1 MKKLS
6 TIFAVLAILLSD
18 VMCAVVAYN
27 YCALEWGGKY
37 EAWSAPASTALL
49 LAIPYAI
56 GIIICVVL
64 AIVFKRKYMQI
75 KKMRTRDPELSANWG
90 TICTPVQMTAE
101 DGKRRKIQAANIK
114 GLFHIIQLFS

>member
-64 AIVFKRKYMQI
+64 AIVFKRKYINKFYIAVMHYGVWLLI
-75 KKMRTRDPELSANWG
+75 FCERSRCK
-90 TICTPVQMTAE
+90 
-101 DGKRRKIQAANIK
+101 
-114 GLFHIIQLFS
+114 

>member
-1 MKKLS
+1 MQGAMMVAGRTDTIYVLIVLNPFNFHSTGGNRMKKLS

-64 AIVFKRKYMQI
+64 AIIFKRKYM
-75 KKMRTRDPELSANWG
+75 
-90 TICTPVQMTAE
+90 
-101 DGKRRKIQAANIK
+101 
-114 GLFHIIQLFS
+114 

>member
-37 EAWSAPASTALL
+37 EAWS
-49 LAIPYAI
+49 

-64 AIVFKRKYMQI
+64 AIVFKRKYI
-75 KKMRTRDPELSANWG
+75 NK
-90 TICTPVQMTAE
+90 
-101 DGKRRKIQAANIK
+101 
-114 GLFHIIQLFS
+114 

>member
-64 AIVFKRKYMQI
+64 AIIFKRKHRLTRAHREKQL
-75 KKMRTRDPELSANWG
+75 KMSCQALHNAPPNRT
-90 TICTPVQMTAE
+90 
-101 DGKRRKIQAANIK
+101 
-114 GLFHIIQLFS
+114 

>member
-1 MKKLS
+1 
-6 TIFAVLAILLSD
+6 
-18 VMCAVVAYN
+18 MCAVVAYN

-64 AIVFKRKYMQI
+64 AIVFKRKYM
-75 KKMRTRDPELSANWG
+75 
-90 TICTPVQMTAE
+90 
-101 DGKRRKIQAANIK
+101 
-114 GLFHIIQLFS
+114 

>member
-1 MKKLS
+1 MKKLT

-49 LAIPYAI
+49 LTIPYAI
-56 GIIICVVL
+56 GIITCVVL
-64 AIVFKRKYMQI
+64 AIVFKRKYI
-75 KKMRTRDPELSANWG
+75 NK
-90 TICTPVQMTAE
+90 
-101 DGKRRKIQAANIK
+101 
-114 GLFHIIQLFS
+114 

>member
-56 GIIICVVL
+56 GIIICYR
-64 AIVFKRKYMQI
+64 F
-75 KKMRTRDPELSANWG
+75 
-90 TICTPVQMTAE
+90 
-101 DGKRRKIQAANIK
+101 RR
-114 GLFHIIQLFS
+114 HIIRKDRRRCKV

>member
-37 EAWSAPASTALL
+37 EA
-49 LAIPYAI
+49 
-56 GIIICVVL
+56 
-64 AIVFKRKYMQI
+64 
-75 KKMRTRDPELSANWG
+75 
-90 TICTPVQMTAE
+90 
-101 DGKRRKIQAANIK
+101 
-114 GLFHIIQLFS
+114 

>member
-1 MKKLS
+1 MIRGGNRMKKLS

-49 LAIPYAI
+49 LAIPMPL
-56 GIIICVVL
+56 VL
-64 AIVFKRKYMQI
+64 
-75 KKMRTRDPELSANWG
+75 LSVSFWQSYSKES
-90 TICTPVQMTAE
+90 I
-101 DGKRRKIQAANIK
+101 
-114 GLFHIIQLFS
+114 

>member
-56 GIIICVVL
+56 GPPPAKGWKARFPAMCLSVSFWQSYSKESIC
-64 AIVFKRKYMQI
+64 R
-75 KKMRTRDPELSANWG
+75 
-90 TICTPVQMTAE
+90 
-101 DGKRRKIQAANIK
+101 
-114 GLFHIIQLFS
+114 

>member
-27 YCALEWGGKY
+27 YCALEWGASMSVECAGKY
-37 EAWSAPASTALL
+37 GIT

-64 AIVFKRKYMQI
+64 AIVFKRKYM
-75 KKMRTRDPELSANWG
+75 
-90 TICTPVQMTAE
+90 
-101 DGKRRKIQAANIK
+101 
-114 GLFHIIQLFS
+114 

>member
-18 VMCAVVAYN
+18 VMCAVAAYN

-56 GIIICVVL
+56 GIIYYLCRFGNRI
-64 AIVFKRKYMQI
+64 Q
-75 KKMRTRDPELSANWG
+75 KKVYVDKENAN
-90 TICTPVQMTAE
+90 
-101 DGKRRKIQAANIK
+101 
-114 GLFHIIQLFS
+114 S